1 MIFLTAKWENMKEK
15 LHFVV
20 GFVKNMTN
28 RDIFPQCGIMR
39 VACPVLPGNR
49 K

>member
-20 GFVKNMTN
+20 GLVKNMTK
-28 RDIFPQCGIMR
+28 I
-39 VACPVLPGNR
+39 
-49 K
+49 

>member
-20 GFVKNMTN
+20 GIVKDMTK
-28 RDIFPQCGIMR
+28 
-39 VACPVLPGNR
+39 VAKR
-49 K
+49 TFFQDMTKI